1 MQPSALMLPDCQWR
15 AFDGAPFAIDQDIL
29 AHTEPSVS
37 LRHWKRVVA
46 SIPRPFKRACHGPPP
61 SGHLHL
67 PPSFHCFAWTRSI
80 RRVAQLGRIFDPKQ
94 QEKAAGFGEKQRPG
108 HISGTRYCVHKK
120 DQDVLSAGLR
130 RASHRRLESRHCRQS
145 RKELGWSQDRQV
157 PLWSRR
163 ANRSLG
169 RPGGSA
175 NLPTKIQAVP
185 AAAPSLSLLAAL
197 GFICGDN
204 PPPPQLWALQLFSSP
219 QQYPTYHLPK
229 ATSRNLLTT
238 RYKTETIDPPCNQ
251 SSSNLRKSRSK
262 TYTATKN
269 TASAVRQAK
278 RRGNPLAELEKEH
291 RDTGAGHLGD
301 HDPATHES
309 LSLTRVAS
317 QTAFFELSRHLRR
330 GGGRIEGETQKG
342 GPAERLRRRSDS
354 SLERPLNNNKHIVIS
369 RRTAPVG
376 RAV

>member
-1 MQPSALMLPDCQWR
+1 MRRQPA
-15 AFDGAPFAIDQDIL
+15 
-29 AHTEPSVS
+29 
-37 LRHWKRVVA
+37 
-46 SIPRPFKRACHGPPP
+46 
-61 SGHLHL
+61 
-67 PPSFHCFAWTRSI
+67 
-80 RRVAQLGRIFDPKQ
+80 
-94 QEKAAGFGEKQRPG
+94 
-108 HISGTRYCVHKK
+108 
-120 DQDVLSAGLR
+120 
-130 RASHRRLESRHCRQS
+130 
-145 RKELGWSQDRQV
+145 
-157 PLWSRR
+157 
-163 ANRSLG
+163 
-169 RPGGSA
+169 
-175 NLPTKIQAVP
+175 
-185 AAAPSLSLLAAL
+185 
-197 GFICGDN
+197 
-204 PPPPQLWALQLFSSP
+204 PPQLWALQLFSSP